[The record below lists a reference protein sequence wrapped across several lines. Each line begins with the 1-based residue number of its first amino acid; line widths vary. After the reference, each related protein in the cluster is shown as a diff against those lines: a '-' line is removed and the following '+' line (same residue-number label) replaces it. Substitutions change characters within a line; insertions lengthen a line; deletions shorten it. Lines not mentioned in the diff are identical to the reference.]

1 MDPSAA
7 KFVTPPAGEMKTD
20 LRPRDQESEMK
31 LPMLALAAAL
41 TLGGFAATPAA
52 AQPGRHDGNNRTM
65 VRTTHTVVM
74 HRRTNWQQNA
84 NRGRH
89 QGWRNHHRTC
99 TTTWRHHQRVVTCRS
114 W

>member
-1 MDPSAA
+1 
-7 KFVTPPAGEMKTD
+7 
-20 LRPRDQESEMK
+20 MK